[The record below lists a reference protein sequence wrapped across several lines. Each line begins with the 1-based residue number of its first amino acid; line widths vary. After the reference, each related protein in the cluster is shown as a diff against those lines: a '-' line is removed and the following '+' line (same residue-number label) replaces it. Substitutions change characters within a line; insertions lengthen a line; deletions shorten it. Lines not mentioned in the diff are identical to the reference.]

1 MAYKFK
7 LKVGLSPKSLPKDLH
22 LCAGDRCILV
32 FDELA
37 CVGVVWKH
45 CEKRR
50 AKANGQAEIRFF
62 DEYYNKYKVW
72 HRMFHSD
79 GQRIY
84 YDRLEAELQNY
95 NEYIYYG
102 NIRK

>member
-1 MAYKFK
+1 MVYKFT

-22 LCAGDRCILV
+22 LCAGDQSILV
-32 FDELA
+32 FDEFA

-45 CEKRR
+45 FEKWK

-79 GQRIY
+79 GQRIFY
-84 YDRLEAELQNY
+84 ERLEAELKQD